1 MPRTPRGSRPAE
13 ASENAPYAAKK
24 TDAGV
29 SAARDSAMPRIAGM
43 DESVREFH
51 GSERIAV
58 WRESASSICIK
69 SASWNWRIA
78 RRRKTAGIAEPSTTI
93 RSSKTSAHRE
103 NPIGETGETGETE
116 VPSTVSSLEDSR
128 RDPSENHPLVET
140 VETVE
145 TGNSGVRKAPRS
157 QAEGRKPAC
166 AGGAK

>member
-1 MPRTPRGSRPAE
+1 MAASRLRQRLGVPRTPRGSRPAE

-58 WRESASSICIK
+58 WRESASWICIK

-78 RRRKTAGIAEPSTTI
+78 KRRKTAGIAEPSTTI
-93 RSSKTSAHRE
+93 RSSKTSAHRD
-103 NPIGETGETGETE
+103 NTIGENGETGETE
-116 VPSTVSSLEDSR
+116 VPSTVSPLEDSR
-128 RDPSENHPLVET
+128 LDLSRITHS
-140 VETVE
+140 
-145 TGNSGVRKAPRS
+145 SW
-157 QAEGRKPAC
+157 KPWKPWKR
-166 AGGAK
+166 GTRG